1 MAQSATSR
9 KPRAVR
15 VAVSPVEERVA
26 RLRALAETDPA
37 AAQAATWAWFV
48 EAGTRIGTDRDSAL
62 GELGELF
69 RTGTP
74 SVGIDGPTQGTL
86 VGFTLHPV
94 FDKALAAITALWLPW
109 AGKQFH
115 SEEQRGDNLLLGSAR
130 WPSKLLWPLYRTR
143 EAGDKRVAFDF
154 ETRVE
159 PGAVDPD
166 RDVLVID
173 YAPVA
178 SNPALIIRSIRDE
191 LVEISPGTHL
201 GKMLWRQGS
210 GDDARYTLLAYF
222 ALKTPVS

>member
-1 MAQSATSR
+1 MAQTATSR

-26 RLRALAETDPA
+26 RLRTLAETDPA
-37 AAQAATWAWFV
+37 AAQALTWAWFV
-48 EAGTRIGTDRDSAL
+48 EAGTRIGTDRENAL
-62 GELGELF
+62 AELGELF
-69 RTGTP
+69 RNGTP

-86 VGFTLHPV
+86 VGFTVHPA
-94 FDKALAAITALWLPW
+94 FDKTLAAITALWLPW
-109 AGKQFH
+109 AGKRFDAA
-115 SEEQRGDNLLLGSAR
+115 EQSGDNLLLGSAR

-143 EAGDKRVAFDF
+143 SAGDKRVAFDF

-159 PGAVDPD
+159 AGAVDPD

-173 YAPVA
+173 YAPVD
-178 SNPALIIRSIRDE
+178 SNPSLIIRSIRDE
-191 LVEISPGTHL
+191 LVEIAPGTHL

-222 ALKTPVS
+222 ALKTPLS